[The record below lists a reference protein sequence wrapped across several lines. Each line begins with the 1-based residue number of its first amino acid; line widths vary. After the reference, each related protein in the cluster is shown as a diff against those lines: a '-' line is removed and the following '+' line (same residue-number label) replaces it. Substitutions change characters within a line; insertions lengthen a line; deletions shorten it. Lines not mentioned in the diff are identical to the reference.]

1 MTEDFAAG
9 SARNDRAPDR
19 PLPRFLTSYL
29 VILAIQLVVTWLNRG
44 HIHEQGMFV
53 NLIRDVASWYR
64 GTDWFPGES
73 MYGPG
78 YFPGSPT
85 YPMWGYPALVGVL
98 WENWLIL
105 IAQAVVGAIAPALLL
120 RMLLRRFPARRVLI
134 YTLILAGLPWYMLV
148 SVKWPH
154 GFGQS
159 IAAISLLML
168 VEALERDSLRRV
180 VYAAVVMGI
189 ALNVRSDPLL
199 LLPGFVVVA
208 LLLRLIGRGR
218 TFPIRSAVVYA
229 AVAWVC
235 LVPWAFWYRHWNN
248 SIGWTSSNG
257 WFVAYSVL
265 GQYPE
270 NPWGVVNDDEWG
282 FQYVLSKGVRNHPF
296 SHQANEVMKTAFFD
310 AVREH
315 PGAYAHKAL
324 RNVAHVWVGGFYNGD
339 PRISPQ
345 QDTAL
350 DIMREKLKIRLGVNP
365 NKVEI
370 ERYQRLGQWDTLRP
384 SAKAQAAF
392 GYLLACA
399 ALGVLFIFAA
409 TLGVV
414 TAWRRILEDPL
425 LLVSFVVIA
434 YSVIVIVGILKYE
447 PRFANSI
454 YPYLAVFVAALGE
467 RTVQL
472 LRRGRGVKVVPE

>member
-1 MTEDFAAG
+1 M
-9 SARNDRAPDR
+9 
-19 PLPRFLTSYL
+19 
-29 VILAIQLVVTWLNRG
+29 ILAIQLVVTWLNRG
-44 HIHEQGMFV
+44 HVHEQGMFV

-64 GTDWFPGES
+64 GASWFPGES

-85 YPMWGYPALVGVL
+85 YPMWGYPALVGLL

-120 RMLLRRFPARRVLI
+120 RLLLRRFPERRLLVHALI
-134 YTLILAGLPWYMLV
+134 FAGLPWYILV

-154 GFGQS
+154 GFGQA

-168 VEALERDSLRRV
+168 VEALERGRLRAV
-180 VYAAVVMGI
+180 VYAAIVMGI

-208 LLLRLIGRGR
+208 LLLRLVGKPR
-218 TFPIRSAVVYA
+218 TFPIRSAIVYA
-229 AVAWVC
+229 AVAWAC
-235 LVPWAFWYRHWNN
+235 LVPWAIWYRHWTN

-257 WFVAYSVL
+257 WFVAFSVL
-265 GQYPE
+265 GQYPN
-270 NPWGVVNDDEWG
+270 NPWGVVNDDDWG
-282 FQYVLSKGVRNHPF
+282 HQYVLGKGVTAHSF
-296 SHQANEVMKTAFFD
+296 SHEANEVMKTAFFD

-324 RNVAHVWVGGFYNGD
+324 RNIAHVWVGGFYNGD

-350 DIMREKLKIRLGVNP
+350 DIMREKLKVRLGVNP
-365 NKVEI
+365 NEIEI
-370 ERYQRLGQWDTLRP
+370 ERYKRLGQWDTLRP
-384 SAKAQAAF
+384 SVKAQAAF
-392 GYLLACA
+392 GYLLLCA
-399 ALGVLFIFAA
+399 GLGVLFILAA
-409 TLGVV
+409 TAGVV
-414 TAWRRILEDPL
+414 VAWRRILDDPL
-425 LLVSFVVIA
+425 FLVSFVVIA

-454 YPYLAVFVAALGE
+454 YPYLAVFVAALGQHIATLRRRE
-467 RTVQL
+467 RTVTIP
-472 LRRGRGVKVVPE
+472 GVHEDVRFGGERSGMPVAFPAVPPTE